1 MGGKVITRRP
11 SRYVRRVTLDDRH
24 FGLPTHG
31 HSHCEGGGTQHAGI
45 LRLILTAEIHEEGFA
60 YLPES
65 EAETKRLHVVF
76 CNNDHLTY
84 DILALDDF
92 DILKHEPWHI

>member
-1 MGGKVITRRP
+1 MSGKLTSCRP
-11 SRYVRRVTLDDRH
+11 SRYARRFTLGDRH
-24 FGLPTHG
+24 FGLLTHG
-31 HSHCEGGGTQHAGI
+31 HSYRERGGTQHARI
-45 LRLILTAEIHEEGFA
+45 LRLILAAEVHEEGFA

-65 EAETKRLHVVF
+65 EIETKRLHVVF

-92 DILKHEPWHI
+92 DVFKH